1 MRARAPCTLS
11 PMRILLLEDDPELA
25 GAIQASLGRH
35 GMVVDLV
42 TSMAHAAEALK
53 ANVHQILLLDRQLPD
68 GDGANFVRVAR
79 SHVPNLPVI
88 MLTARD
94 SVADRVVG
102 LDVGADDYL
111 TKPFAVE
118 ELLARIRAIS
128 RRPSQIALPTLAL
141 GRLQFDFVAR
151 EATVDGTLL
160 PLPRRQLLVL
170 EALALRQ
177 GRTVAR
183 EALQEA
189 VYGFDDA
196 IQSNALDAHVSK
208 LRKALAEADA
218 QVEIHVMRGIG
229 YLLKDVP

>member
-1 MRARAPCTLS
+1 
-11 PMRILLLEDDPELA
+11 
-25 GAIQASLGRH
+25 
-35 GMVVDLV
+35 
-42 TSMAHAAEALK
+42 
-53 ANVHQILLLDRQLPD
+53 
-68 GDGANFVRVAR
+68 
-79 SHVPNLPVI
+79 
-88 MLTARD
+88 
-94 SVADRVVG
+94 VVG

-128 RRPSQIALPTLAL
+128 RRPAQITLPVLAL

-151 EATVDGTLL
+151 QASVAGALL
-160 PLPRRQLLVL
+160 ALPRRQLLVL

-183 EALQEA
+183 AALQEA
-189 VYGFDDA
+189 VYGFDDE

-208 LRKALAEADA
+208 LRRALADADA

-229 YLLKDVP
+229 YLLKETA